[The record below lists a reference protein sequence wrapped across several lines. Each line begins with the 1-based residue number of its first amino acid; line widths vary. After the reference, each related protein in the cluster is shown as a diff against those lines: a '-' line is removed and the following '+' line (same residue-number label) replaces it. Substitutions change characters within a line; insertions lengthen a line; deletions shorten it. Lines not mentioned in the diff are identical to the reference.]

1 MDACLKIG
9 LGLGVLILLFNL
21 RYGFAVVGV
30 NEAGQL
36 RSSFVRPT
44 VLNYT
49 TSNLIYTVLPFA
61 FAFYAQRGSRLMAAV
76 SLLLIPCFYP
86 ALLNKTVLFA
96 VPWLPFIFLVF
107 RTFDSK
113 QASVISLGIPLVIG
127 LLVHSMELGGFIRA
141 RFVWLCE

>member
-1 MDACLKIG
+1 
-9 LGLGVLILLFNL
+9 
-21 RYGFAVVGV
+21 
-30 NEAGQL
+30 
-36 RSSFVRPT
+36 
-44 VLNYT
+44 
-49 TSNLIYTVLPFA
+49 
-61 FAFYAQRGSRLMAAV
+61 MAAV